1 MLENVFSIL
10 GLDPFS
16 LQVPDTAVLCVLTLI
31 LLFAIDWIFKLVYLV
46 IGTLTK
52 RR

>member
-1 MLENVFSIL
+1 MLDSVFSIL
-10 GLDPFS
+10 GIDPFA
-16 LQVPDTAVLCVLTLI
+16 LQIPDTAVLVVLALV
-31 LLFAIDWIFKLVYLV
+31 LLFAMDWIFKLVYLV

>member
-10 GLDPFS
+10 GLDPFT
-16 LQVPDTAVLCVLTLI
+16 LQVPDTAILVVLALV
-31 LLFAIDWIFKLVYLV
+31 LLFAVDWIFKLVYLV

>member
-10 GLDPFS
+10 GLDLTT
-16 LQVPDTAVLCVLTLI
+16 LQIPDTAILVVLALV
-31 LLFAIDWIFKLVYLV
+31 LLFSLDWIFKLVYLV
-46 IGTLTK
+46 VGTLTK

>member
-1 MLENVFSIL
+1 MLDSVFSIL
-10 GLDPFS
+10 GLSPLT
-16 LQVPDTAVLCVLTLI
+16 LQVPDTAVLCVLTLV
-31 LLFAIDWIFKLVYLV
+31 LLFALDWIFKLVYLV

>member
-1 MLENVFSIL
+1 MLDNVFSIL
-10 GLDPFS
+10 GLDPLT
-16 LQVPDTAVLCVLTLI
+16 LQVPDTAILVVLSLV
-31 LLFAIDWIFKLVYLV
+31 LLFAVDWIFKLVYLV